1 MKILFLTQYF
11 PPETGAPQNRLF
23 DLAIKLQ
30 EQGDQITVLTA
41 FPNYPKYKI
50 FPGYGG
56 TFWSREHMDGLTIHR
71 SWIYVSEKRS
81 VFFRLMN
88 YFSFT
93 LSALITG
100 LFKTG
105 KTDLIFCES
114 PPLFLGWTA
123 VILKWWKGA
132 RLVFNVSDLWPE
144 SAVKLG
150 LVTNKQV
157 IGISYWLEHWIYRH
171 ADLISGQTQGIV
183 EDIRKRFPAKP
194 IFWLP
199 NGVDASDLES
209 RITDRDWRKE
219 QGFSPN
225 DLLVYFGGLFGYA
238 QGLDCIIQ
246 VANRL
251 KDDSKIKFVLVGD
264 GPEKERLIRIKEELH
279 LSNVYFVDGVPK
291 TAILDVIKA
300 MDIAIIPLKKLD
312 LFLGAIP
319 SKIFE
324 ILYLE
329 KPILLGIEGEAK
341 ELFIDQAQAGLA
353 FEPENAEQLAAGIRY
368 FLQHPEKIKEYGT
381 NGKQFVIEHFDR
393 KRITKDFRVFIK

>member
-1 MKILFLTQYF
+1 MNILFLTQYF
-11 PPETGAPQNRLF
+11 PPETGAPQNRLY

-30 EQGDQITVLTA
+30 EQGDQVTVLTA

-56 TFWSREHMDGLTIHR
+56 KFWSRENMDGMNIHR
-71 SWIYVSEKRS
+71 SWIFVSERRS
-81 VFFRLMN
+81 IYFRLLN

-93 LSALITG
+93 FSSLITG
-100 LFKTG
+100 LFRTG
-105 KTDLIFCES
+105 KTDIIFCES

-183 EDIRKRFPAKP
+183 EDIRKRFSAKP

-199 NGVDASDLES
+199 NGVDASNLES

-246 VANRL
+246 AANRL

-264 GPEKERLIRIKEELH
+264 GPEKERLIEMKNQLQ
-279 LSNVYFVDGVPK
+279 LTNVYFIDSVPK
-291 TAILDVIKA
+291 SAIVDVIRA
-300 MDIAIIPLKKLD
+300 IDIAIIPLKKLD

-329 KPILLGIEGEAK
+329 KPILLGINGEAK
-341 ELFIDQAQAGLA
+341 DLFIDQAKAGIA
-353 FEPENAEQLAAGIRY
+353 FEPENDEQLAAGIRY
-368 FLQHPEKIKEYGT
+368 FQQHPEKIKEYGT
-381 NGKQFVIEHFDR
+381 NGKRFVIEHFDR
-393 KRITKDFRVFIK
+393 QRIATDFRAFIQ